1 MFAGRWSLPPTY
13 YHLEKFAMK
22 GPTLQCGHWLR
33 EAIPFPSS
41 ILYADPQQVVLTSGA
56 PQIGKL
62 APQKAKSVS
71 FFQFLYKFSF
81 TNRQMDSC
89 LTHDILWQTACIKCT
104 AFCVYCWQPYCTM
117 QSLARATAKCCCS
130 SSISRGRDR
139 RCRLIFQWLAS
150 TSALKV
156 FFCITWEIC
165 NCVGDG

>member
-1 MFAGRWSLPPTY
+1 
-13 YHLEKFAMK
+13 
-22 GPTLQCGHWLR
+22 
-33 EAIPFPSS
+33 
-41 ILYADPQQVVLTSGA
+41 
-56 PQIGKL
+56 
-62 APQKAKSVS
+62 
-71 FFQFLYKFSF
+71 
-81 TNRQMDSC
+81 
-89 LTHDILWQTACIKCT
+89 
-104 AFCVYCWQPYCTM
+104 M